1 MQWSKIKN
9 IVILLLL
16 LANVLLLAHV
26 VVREMESQRYHR
38 QAREEAAALLAQ
50 NGIRVDLGELPDDPQ
65 LFPMR
70 CERDIQREKDLAASL
85 LGQASEQED
94 GSYAGT
100 CGTMWFYSSGD
111 FLAHLEPTAFP
122 VGEKSETDVAA
133 EVMERLDFQGQL
145 RSVTEEDGRVLVELY
160 QLWEQVPVFSCQ
172 VTLTFDGG
180 QLTQIQGR
188 RMPGDPVS
196 QGGTGA
202 MTVTTALVRFL
213 SAAAE
218 GGYVCSEI
226 REMTA
231 GYSMTAVPTSSTF
244 RLSPIWQIETDAVN
258 FRLDA
263 DGTLTQITE

>member
-1 MQWSKIKN
+1 MRNTAVDSVLSSV
-9 IVILLLL
+9 IVECPHEGCGLYVTYHKLADHQSVCPLAPCKCPVPVCGYEGPPPALYHHISTAHPMPVHRIQYGKVLQLQVPLSEPRLLL
-16 LANVLLLAHV
+16 
-26 VVREMESQRYHR
+26 
-38 QAREEAAALLAQ
+38 
-50 NGIRVDLGELPDDPQ
+50 
-65 LFPMR
+65 F
-70 CERDIQREKDLAASL
+70 
-85 LGQASEQED
+85 
-94 GSYAGT
+94 
-100 CGTMWFYSSGD
+100 
-111 FLAHLEPTAFP
+111 
-122 VGEKSETDVAA
+122 
-133 EVMERLDFQGQL
+133 
-145 RSVTEEDGRVLVELY
+145 TEEDGRVLVELY

-244 RLSPIWQIETDAVN
+244 RLSPIWQIETDAGN

>member
-16 LANVLLLAHV
+16 LANVLLLAQV
-26 VVREMESQRYHR
+26 VVREMESQRYHS
-38 QAREEAAALLAQ
+38 QAREETAALLAQ

-70 CERDIQREKDLAASL
+70 CERDAQKEKDLAASL

-94 GSYAGT
+94 GSYASPKGT
-100 CGTMWFYSSGD
+100 IWFYSSGD
-111 FLAHLEPTAFP
+111 FLAHLEPAAFP
-122 VGEKSETDVAA
+122 AGEGNEADVAA
-133 EVMERLDFQGQL
+133 EVMERLDFQGILQ
-145 RSVTEEDGRVLVELY
+145 SVTEENGRVLVELY

-172 VTLTFDGG
+172 VTLTFDEG

-188 RMPGDPVS
+188 RLPGDPIS
-196 QGGTGA
+196 QGGSGA

-213 SAAAE
+213 SAVTE

-231 GYSMTAVPTSSTF
+231 GYSMTAVPTSSLF
-244 RLSPIWQIETDAVN
+244 QLAPVWQIETDAGS